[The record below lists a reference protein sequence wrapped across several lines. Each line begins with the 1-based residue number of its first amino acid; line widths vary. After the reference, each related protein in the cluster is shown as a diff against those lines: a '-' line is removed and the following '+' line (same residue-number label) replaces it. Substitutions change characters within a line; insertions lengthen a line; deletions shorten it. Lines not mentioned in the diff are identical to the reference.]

1 MQTTSQAL
9 FVKRSEPIGVRRLRS
24 YKAIWR
30 RLDECVASLR
40 GLYAVP
46 WQKYKPE
53 VRRRIL
59 RAEQLRRQLETIID
73 QTDRALSELNDPQTR
88 VIYGLY
94 FDKETPYAMA
104 CALGCSLAKIHG
116 IRRGALH
123 KLNAALRRNSP

>member
-1 MQTTSQAL
+1 MQTSKQAL

-24 YKAIWR
+24 YEAIWR
-30 RLDECVASLR
+30 RLDECVAELKR
-40 GLYAVP
+40 LYAIP
-46 WQKYKPE
+46 QQRHNPNI
-53 VRRRIL
+53 RGQIL

-73 QTDRALSELNDPQTR
+73 QTDRALSELNDPETR

-104 CALGCSLAKIHG
+104 IALGCSLAQIHC

-123 KLNAALRRNSP
+123 KLNAALRRNSL